1 MRSLLTDIRII
12 ISKKLNLELKN
23 LRNNFIS
30 LVILRA
36 GNYIIPII
44 TIPYLVK
51 VLGIEIFG
59 LIAFAEMVIMYFK
72 SIVDYGFDLTGT
84 RSISE
89 NRSNKVKLNELVN
102 TIYGVKFILLFFSF
116 IVFSILLL
124 IVPSF
129 NNNWL
134 LFLFTFGIVIGNFLL
149 PIWFFQGVEKM
160 KYITIINFISKL
172 IYVFLLFIF
181 VKEVDDF
188 YFVPLLNS
196 IGLVVGGLI
205 SIYLMITEFGVKFKV
220 PMISAIKIRAKED
233 FNIFISRLAPNLYN
247 NSMGVLLGFFVGN
260 VQVGYYAAATKL
272 IEVGRSIL
280 EVITITIFP
289 YLNRKDSYRKQLL
302 GVILFTGLTLS
313 IFFFLFSSVLIKLL
327 FDENMETSIVI
338 LKILSLSP
346 LFMAFIDVFGT
357 NTLIL
362 KKKDKLV
369 RNIIVTYSI
378 LGFILGFILIPL
390 YGSIGAAIILVGIR
404 GLIGVTDYF
413 FTLEIK
419 HKNINSWNYLRK

>member
-1 MRSLLTDIRII
+1 M
-12 ISKKLNLELKN
+12 NLDLKN

-44 TIPYLVK
+44 TLPFLVK
-51 VLGIEIFG
+51 VLGVEKFG

-72 SIVDYGFDLTGT
+72 SIVDFGFDLTGT

-89 NRSNKVKLNELVN
+89 NRNNKAKLNELVN

-116 IVFSILLL
+116 IVLGILIQ

-134 LFLFTFGIVIGNFLL
+134 LFLYTFGIVIGNFLL
-149 PIWFFQGVEKM
+149 PIWFFQGIEMM
-160 KYITIINFISKL
+160 KYITIVNFISKL
-172 IYVFLLFIF
+172 IYVLLLFIF
-181 VKEVDDF
+181 VKGVDDF

-196 IGLVVGGLI
+196 IGLIMGGLI
-205 SIYLMITEFGVKFKV
+205 SIYLMITKFGVEFKV
-220 PMISAIKIRAKED
+220 PKISAIKIRAKED

-260 VQVGYYAAATKL
+260 IQVGYYTAATKL

-280 EVITITIFP
+280 EIITIAIFP
-289 YLNRKDSYRKQLL
+289 YLNRKDYYRKQML
-302 GVILFTGLTLS
+302 GFILFTGLSLS

-327 FDENMETSIVI
+327 FDENMDASIVI

-378 LGFILGFILIPL
+378 LGFMLGFILIPL
-390 YGSIGAAIILVGIR
+390 YGSVGAAVILVCIR
-404 GLIGVTDYF
+404 GLIGITDYF
-413 FTLEIK
+413 FASILK
-419 HKNINSWNYLRK
+419 HENTILKHENI